1 MCKLRML
8 LLAGRWVTY
17 PFVFCLPLYFV
28 RDSSKDSYVR
38 SGTENGVNTP
48 RIRGF
53 LSRRRLGILYILL
66 VLVSFK
72 LGTVIIQVFAEN
84 VVDR

>member
-1 MCKLRML
+1 MIKCKYLHLGDNYIYCCRGSIHPCV
-8 LLAGRWVTY
+8 AGRWVTY
-17 PFVFCLPLYFV
+17 PFVFCIPLYFV

-53 LSRRRLGILYILL
+53 LSRRRLGILYT
-66 VLVSFK
+66 VSTGE
-72 LGTVIIQVFAEN
+72 L
-84 VVDR
+84 